1 MSELPPGWIRV
12 DLEDALAPLEDGR
25 TIHQGWSP
33 QCEKEPSENDDV
45 WGVVKTTAIQS
56 GAFLPEHNKRLPDTL
71 TPRPS
76 LEVRR
81 GDVLITCAG
90 PRARCG
96 VACLVRD
103 TRPRLMLSGKMY
115 RFRFDDQFIDP
126 RYVEAY
132 LLSDTAVAAID
143 RMKTGGS
150 DSGLNL
156 THGRFRKLHFPLAPR
171 AEQERIVAAIEE
183 QLSRLDA
190 AERSLRYARAKIGP
204 LRDSAISSALRPD
217 WPAAPLGS
225 LVREPLR
232 NGHSAK
238 AAPGGTV
245 RTLTLTAVTV
255 GDFSEANTKLTAADP
270 DRVKHLWLEP
280 GDVFIERS
288 NTPELVGTAALYR
301 GPRNWAIFPDLLIRV
316 RVADALLPE
325 FLNIVLKAR
334 RVRRYFQ
341 TSAQG
346 IAGSMPKIDQGVVE
360 RLDLPVPRLEE
371 QRSVIE
377 TVEHQ
382 LSLVDALAAAVD
394 AALRRSAAL
403 RRAILARAFAGEL
416 VPQDPSDEPA
426 SALLERIAAQRA
438 AAGSMRRP
446 DPSRRHRE
454 VGREP

>member
-1 MSELPPGWIRV
+1 MSDVPRGWAQVALGDVVDEAKPGFPSGRHNKLGEGVPHLRPMNVNRDGRIDLAAVKYVVSKDGARIRSGEVLFNNTNSPALVGKTAYFDRQGDWAYSNHMTRLRPCAAVNSKFLALQLHWYWMRGVFLEMCSHHVNQASVSTRILLERVRIELPP
-12 DLEDALAPLEDGR
+12 L
-25 TIHQGWSP
+25 
-33 QCEKEPSENDDV
+33 
-45 WGVVKTTAIQS
+45 
-56 GAFLPEHNKRLPDTL
+56 
-71 TPRPS
+71 
-76 LEVRR
+76 
-81 GDVLITCAG
+81 
-90 PRARCG
+90 
-96 VACLVRD
+96 
-103 TRPRLMLSGKMY
+103 
-115 RFRFDDQFIDP
+115 
-126 RYVEAY
+126 
-132 LLSDTAVAAID
+132 
-143 RMKTGGS
+143 
-150 DSGLNL
+150 
-156 THGRFRKLHFPLAPR
+156 
-171 AEQERIVAAIEE
+171 AEQRRIVAAIEE

-190 AERSLRYARAKIGP
+190 AEGSLRHARAKIGP
-204 LRDSAISSALRPD
+204 LRDSGISSALSAN
-217 WPAAPLGS
+217 WPTAPLGS
-225 LVREPLR
+225 LVCEPLR

-245 RTLTLTAVTV
+245 RTLTPTAVTV

-316 RVADALLPE
+316 RVADSLLPE
-325 FLNIVLKAR
+325 FLDIVLKSR

-377 TVEHQ
+377 TVEQQ

-426 SALLERIAAQRA
+426 SALLERIRA
-438 AAGSMRRP
+438 SRSATGIASRPRRR
-446 DPSRRHRE
+446 DRTRA
-454 VGREP
+454 